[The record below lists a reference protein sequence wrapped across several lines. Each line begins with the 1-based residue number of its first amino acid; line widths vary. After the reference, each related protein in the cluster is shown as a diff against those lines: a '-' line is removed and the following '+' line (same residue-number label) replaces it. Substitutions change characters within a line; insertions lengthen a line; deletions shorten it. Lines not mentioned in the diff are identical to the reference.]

1 MTDPK
6 GPDGAA
12 SSETDLRAAGAARP
26 DFEDPVIRDVQ
37 VPDQVRDEAT
47 GAVGPG
53 RRRSRKS
60 ETDKPRTLN
69 LALQGGGSHGAFT
82 WGVLD
87 KLLEDGRI
95 EFEAISGTSAGAMNA
110 IVMASGWAEDG
121 RRGARVALDRF
132 WDRIADAGRS
142 SPIQR
147 TVIDRLMGNWRVDTS
162 PGFMMMDMM
171 NRVLS
176 PYQLNPLNINPLRD
190 VLGDVAD
197 VQNACHA
204 SGIKLFISATN
215 VRSGKIKVF
224 DNKEITLDAVMASA
238 CLPLMFQA
246 VEVEG
251 EAYYDGGFMGNP
263 AIFPIA
269 YNADCRDVMIVQINP
284 LHRAHVPNTAR
295 EILDRMN
302 EITFNSTLMRE
313 MRAVHFV
320 NRLIAGGK
328 LDPEAYRITRIHMI
342 QNAAEMGELAASSKL
357 NAERAFLAHLKD
369 IGRRSAQTWLDAHFH
384 CIGHESS
391 IDVREVFL

>member
-1 MTDPK
+1 MTDR
-6 GPDGAA
+6 DGF
-12 SSETDLRAAGAARP
+12 GARRP
-26 DFEDPVIRDVQ
+26 TGTPLGDVEDPVIRDVE
-37 VPDQVRDEAT
+37 VPEEVRDEAA
-47 GAVGPG
+47 GAIGPG
-53 RRRSRKS
+53 LRRTKRPAP
-60 ETDKPRTLN
+60 DKPPTLN

-121 RRGARVALDRF
+121 RRGARAALYRF
-132 WDRIADAGRS
+132 CDLIADVGRT

-147 TVIDRLMGNWRVDTS
+147 SVIDRLMGNWRVDTS

-190 VLGDVAD
+190 VLAEVVD

-215 VRSGKIKVF
+215 VRTGKIKVF
-224 DNKEITLDAVMASA
+224 DNKEISLDAIMASA
-238 CLPLMFQA
+238 CLPLTFQA
-246 VEVEG
+246 VDIEG

-269 YNADCRDVMIVQINP
+269 YNADCRDVLIVQINP
-284 LHRAHVPNTAR
+284 LYREHVPNTAR

-328 LDPEAYRITRIHMI
+328 LDPEAYRMTRIHMI
-342 QNAAEMGELAASSKL
+342 QNADEMGELASSSKA
-357 NAERAFLAHLKD
+357 NAERAFLDHLKD
-369 IGRRSAQTWLDAHFH
+369 IGRSSAQTWLDAHFD

-391 IDVREVFL
+391 IDVRKVFL